1 MCSDEGCRCASMERK
16 LIETEMRLRA
26 AQQVIHELQ
35 TVIHVLTAADEDARI
50 GWEYQGQPSY
60 ITEKEEPVK

>member
-16 LIETEMRLRA
+16 LFEAEMRLRT

-35 TVIHVLTAADEDARI
+35 TVIHVLTAADGEASI
-50 GWEYQGQPSY
+50 GWEYQGQPRY
-60 ITEKEEPVK
+60 ITEKEEPMK